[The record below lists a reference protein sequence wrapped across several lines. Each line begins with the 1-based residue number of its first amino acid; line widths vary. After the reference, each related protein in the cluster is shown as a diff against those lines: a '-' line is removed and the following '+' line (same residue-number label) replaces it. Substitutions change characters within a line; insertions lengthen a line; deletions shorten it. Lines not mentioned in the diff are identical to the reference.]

1 MLFQAFRLWGRHRD
15 LPARLLHEINAWV
28 NRLIVRVGSLG
39 TKSTESMKKSYLAT
53 YRETKN
59 TDVIKIPILIYWFQ
73 SPYKLHWKSFFSFW
87 VQFHDLKYSG
97 TRLLRTPT
105 GHATVSVLRRVLE
118 NSHGHMFYRHE
129 YTKEQRMTEAQSQ
142 GSETCKMGSRKLHEI
157 ACSRLAYVYP
167 HPPLCFSFVGGR
179 VRLHVG

>member
-1 MLFQAFRLWGRHRD
+1 
-15 LPARLLHEINAWV
+15 
-28 NRLIVRVGSLG
+28 
-39 TKSTESMKKSYLAT
+39 MKKSYSAT

-59 TDVIKIPILIYWFQ
+59 TDVIKTPDFNLLISISLQ
-73 SPYKLHWKSFFSFW
+73 TSLEI
-87 VQFHDLKYSG
+87 VFHNLKYSG

-105 GHATVSVLRRVLE
+105 GHATVSVLRRVFE

-157 ACSRLAYVYP
+157 ACSRLA
-167 HPPLCFSFVGGR
+167 
-179 VRLHVG
+179 